1 MLISKREDWTIGGWQ
16 ASGDSPCARL
26 LAFEGRDQMNQSV
39 GEKFPDLALKDHTG
53 EVVSLSGVS
62 EGRFPLIVVFYRGY
76 W

>member
-1 MLISKREDWTIGGWQ
+1 
-16 ASGDSPCARL
+16 
-26 LAFEGRDQMNQSV
+26 MNQSV